1 MVRMPGMPSF
11 VRRYRSSAALM
22 LCALLSAACKKES
35 SQPAQYP
42 QYGQYPQQQYP
53 QQPGVYPQ
61 QPQQPQQFP
70 PQQGVAQPPVS
81 PVPVGNPA
89 TDPINQ
95 LDILFLRAEANALL
109 QELVA
114 ALPPVHQARVQGIP
128 LVVDSTPG
136 EVNAFAACT
145 REGRAGMAITDGLLE
160 ISAQLARAQAIDE
173 LAGTRKVDEYIQFLA
188 QNQRPKQPI
197 VRPQAAFFD
206 PRFDGDPRKLERQ
219 RQILD
224 EALAFILG
232 HELAHHYLNH
242 LPCTSGVAGVAEI
255 GHLLSG
261 AVPMLNQPNELMADT
276 YGTNNVLTTGARRQ
290 GYRFTEGGGL
300 LTMRFFSGL
309 DSLSP
314 ADLFSFERSHPPPQI
329 RSPLITQTANT
340 WRAYG
345 GRPPLLVF

>member
-1 MVRMPGMPSF
+1 MPRVASGLQL
-11 VRRYRSSAALM
+11 SAALI
-22 LCALLSAACKKES
+22 LCVSLNHGCKKES
-35 SQPAQYP
+35 SQPPPQYP
-42 QYGQYPQQQYP
+42 QQGYPQQGYPQQPGQYPQQQQPAQPPPGPVAQP
-53 QQPGVYPQ
+53 QQPG
-61 QPQQPQQFP
+61 
-70 PQQGVAQPPVS
+70 QPPA
-81 PVPVGNPA
+81 PALNAA

-95 LDILFLRAEANALL
+95 LDVLFLRAEANTLL
-109 QELVA
+109 GELVA
-114 ALPPVHQARVQGIP
+114 ALPPVHQARVSGIP

-160 ISAQLARAQAIDE
+160 ISAQLARAKAIDE

-188 QNQRPKQPI
+188 KNQRPKQPI
-197 VRPQAAFFD
+197 VRPVAGFFD
-206 PRFDGDPRKLERQ
+206 ARFDADPRKLERQ

-224 EALAFILG
+224 EELAFILG

-261 AVPMLNQPNELMADT
+261 AVPMLNQPNELMADS
-276 YGTNNVLTTGARRQ
+276 YGTNNVLTTGSRRQ

-300 LTMRFFSGL
+300 LTMQFFGGL
-309 DSLSP
+309 DRLSP
-314 ADLFSFERSHPPPQI
+314 GDIFSFERSHPPPQL
-329 RSPLITQTANT
+329 RTPLITQTANT

>member
-1 MVRMPGMPSF
+1 MASIVGRGLT
-11 VRRYRSSAALM
+11 RAALI
-22 LCALLSAACKKES
+22 LCVFASVACKKEE

-42 QYGQYPQQQYP
+42 PGQYPQQPYP
-53 QQPGVYPQ
+53 QQGAYPQ
-61 QPQQPQQFP
+61 QQP
-70 PQQGVAQPPVS
+70 PQQQPGQVAQPQPGVAAPVA
-81 PVPVGNPA
+81 NPA

-95 LDILFLRAEANALL
+95 LDILFLRAEANTLL
-109 QELVA
+109 AELVA
-114 ALPPVHQARVQGIP
+114 ALPPAHQGRVTGNP

-145 REGRAGMAITDGLLE
+145 QQGRAGMAITDGLLE
-160 ISAQLARAQAIDE
+160 ISAQLARAKAIDE

-188 QNQRPKQPI
+188 QNQQPKQPI
-197 VRPQAAFFD
+197 VRPQAGFFD

-219 RQILD
+219 RQLLD
-224 EALAFILG
+224 EELAFILG

-261 AVPMLNQPNELMADT
+261 AVPMLNQPNELMADS
-276 YGTNNVLTTGARRQ
+276 YGTNNVLTAGSRRQ

-309 DSLSP
+309 DQFSP
-314 ADLFSFERSHPPPQI
+314 ADIFSFERSHPPPQL